1 MNGAP
6 LALALAAAAV
16 FVSAARRGSRDVGP
30 SDDEDGL
37 LRNRDGTPRVLYHQT
52 APQARQAIG
61 RQGFRI
67 DKIRNRGADKEMP
80 DGVFVK
86 LTPDPLGVGGAQVP
100 VTVRIT
106 NPLHVRD
113 RDQLRDW
120 LTRESPE
127 YGRARLDAETVD
139 WEHKALW
146 EAAWNNPPKRG
157 PSTDPRAQK
166 AHVEHMARLKQI
178 TDAWSAASDEA
189 SAAVRAVVTSALLA
203 HGYDSL
209 WMKRDEGTRGR
220 AVETLVVLDPRRVTV
235 HHP

>member
-1 MNGAP
+1 MNGTP
-6 LALALAAAAV
+6 WVLGLVGLSALAG
-16 FVSAARRGSRDVGP
+16 AARRGSRDVGP
-30 SDDEDGL
+30 FDAEDGL

-61 RQGFRI
+61 RQGFRL

-113 RDQLRDW
+113 RGHLWNW
-120 LTRESPE
+120 LAQNSPE
-127 YGRARLDAETVD
+127 YEPARYAAETVD
-139 WEHKALW
+139 RKYKDLW

-203 HGYDSL
+203 HGHDSL